1 MMRRRRL
8 ILSRKSST
16 AVPDST
22 PQQRIGESMKSK
34 KMLYWTGAIAAA
46 VVLLMILIVTLDKNG
61 NYVSRALAGK
71 AMVLGMT
78 DREICERWGDEND
91 SFFPSSA
98 KGQWYVKYLDYL
110 IGNKYM
116 ELPEELD
123 REHMED
129 FAAGALTY
137 GEAASVA
144 EKIEKGLSK
153 ALNISRKK
161 YGDPM
166 PKEEWWL
173 FYETFLQKADPEG
186 TVQKKEL
193 VLYGTPAN
201 VEGAGTW
208 TAYTSEGA
216 LEFEGLSLD
225 SYIDREIQVCV
236 RGTDIIR
243 MEKEISDK
251 VVYKNA
257 WLVPTDGKMEVYIGD
272 IMRSFPMES
281 AVKEETGGVLAD
293 VSLTGG
299 RIKKLSLKKDV
310 IQGKVLAVR
319 DNAIEIEGYGNVA
332 ITDDFKV
339 YKTYSTVREA
349 RKKDILVGYN
359 IQNFVVEDKRICAAL
374 LVQSFDARNIRVLL
388 MDTGF
393 KSIQ

>member
-1 MMRRRRL
+1 M
-8 ILSRKSST
+8 
-16 AVPDST
+16 
-22 PQQRIGESMKSK
+22 QQRIGESMKSK

-46 VVLLMILIVTLDKNG
+46 VVLLIILIVTLDKNG

-71 AMVLGMT
+71 AMALGMT
-78 DREICERWGDEND
+78 DREICEEWGDENE
-91 SFFPSSA
+91 SFFPASA

-110 IGNKYM
+110 IGNEYI
-116 ELPEELD
+116 ELPKELKEED
-123 REHMED
+123 MED

-137 GEAASVA
+137 GEAAFAA
-144 EKIEKGLSK
+144 EKVEKGLSK
-153 ALNISRKK
+153 ALNISKKK

-173 FYETFLQKADPEG
+173 FYETFLKKADQERK
-186 TVQKKEL
+186 VQRKNL

-225 SYIDREIQVCV
+225 SYIDREIQVWV

-243 MEKEISDK
+243 VEKEISDK

-257 WLVPTDGKMEVYIGD
+257 WLVPADGKMEVYIGD
-272 IMRSFPMES
+272 IMRSFPLES
-281 AVKEETGGVLAD
+281 AVKEEAGGVLAD

-299 RIKKLSLKKDV
+299 KIKKLSLKKDI

-332 ITDDFKV
+332 VADDFKV
-339 YKTYSTVREA
+339 YKTYGTVREA
-349 RKKDILVGYN
+349 RKKDILVGYD

-374 LVQSFDARNIRVLL
+374 LVKSFDAEISGCFSWIQASN
-388 MDTGF
+388 
-393 KSIQ
+393 SIFHDYR